1 MIRTMNDLTI
11 YTLLILFGIIGLCLG
26 VLILSFALW
35 AGERLIERIQEE
47 IEMWRM
53 NDKDS

>member
-35 AGERLIERIQEE
+35 AGERLIENI
-47 IEMWRM
+47 
-53 NDKDS
+53 KDTLEDMRLNK

>member
-35 AGERLIERIQEE
+35 AGERLIEAIQ
-47 IEMWRM
+47 
-53 NDKDS
+53 DKLEDMRLNRW